1 MKKNITI
8 IDYGSGNILSAKQSF
23 ARVINKENLDAD
35 VCISGN
41 PDIIKNSTHIV
52 LPGQGAFE
60 TCINGLKQIPGM
72 IDELNNF
79 VVVKKK
85 PFFGICVGMQLL
97 ANNSLENGDHRGLG
111 WIDGTIEKLPNE
123 NLKMPHMGWN
133 SIRVLNKNLKI
144 NPKETDYYFVHSYY
158 FNCKNKDNI
167 LAETNYGINFPSI
180 VNKEN
185 IYGLQFHP
193 EKSSDQGLDI
203 IKNFINL

>member
-23 ARVINKENLDAD
+23 EKVIKTENIDAD
-35 VCISGN
+35 VSISGN
-41 PDIIKNSTHIV
+41 IETIKNSTHIV

-60 TCINGLKQIPGM
+60 TCFNGLKKIPGM

-79 VVVKKK
+79 VLVKKK

-97 ANNSLENGDHRGLG
+97 ANNSLENGDHKGLG
-111 WIDGTIEKLPNE
+111 WIDGTIEKLPSE

-133 SIRVLNKNLKI
+133 SIKVLNKNLNI

-158 FNCKNKDNI
+158 FNCKNKENI
-167 LAETNYGINFPSI
+167 LAETNYGIDFPSI

-193 EKSSDQGLDI
+193 EKSSDQGLGI
-203 IKNFINL
+203 IKSFIKL

>member
-1 MKKNITI
+1 MKKKITI

-23 ARVINKENLDAD
+23 TRVTRTENIDAE

-41 PDIIKNSTHIV
+41 PEIIKNSTHIV

-60 TCINGLKQIPGM
+60 TCINGLKKIPGM
-72 IDELNNF
+72 IDELNSF
-79 VVVKKK
+79 VITKKK

-97 ANNSLENGDHRGLG
+97 ANNSLENGNHKGLG

-133 SIRVLNKNLKI
+133 SIRVLNKSLKI
-144 NPKETDYYFVHSYY
+144 TPKETDYYFVHSYY
-158 FNCKNKDNI
+158 FNCKNKENI
-167 LAETNYGINFPSI
+167 LAETKYGIDFPSI

-203 IKNFINL
+203 IKSFIKL

>member
-8 IDYGSGNILSAKQSF
+8 IDYGSGNILSAKKSF
-23 ARVINKENLDAD
+23 ARVINVENIDAD
-35 VCISGN
+35 VCISSN
-41 PDIIKNSTHIV
+41 PETIKNSTHIV

-60 TCINGLKQIPGM
+60 TCINGLKGIPGM

-97 ANNSLENGDHRGLG
+97 ANNSLENGDHKGLG
-111 WIDGTIEKLPNE
+111 WVDGTIEKLPNE

-133 SIRVLNKNLKI
+133 SIKVLNKNLKI
-144 NPKETDYYFVHSYY
+144 NPKETDYYFVHSYF
-158 FNCKNKDNI
+158 FNCKNKENI
-167 LAETNYGINFPSI
+167 LAETNYGIDFPSI

-203 IKNFINL
+203 IKSFIKI

>member
-1 MKKNITI
+1 MKKKITI

-23 ARVINKENLDAD
+23 ARVIKKENFDAG

-41 PDIIKNSTHIV
+41 PETIKNSTHIV

-60 TCINGLKQIPGM
+60 TCIKGLERIPGM
-72 IDELNNF
+72 IEELNNF
-79 VVVKKK
+79 VVVQKK

-97 ANNSLENGDHRGLG
+97 ANNSLENGNHNGLG
-111 WIDGTIEKLPNE
+111 WINGTIEKLPSE

-158 FNCKNKDNI
+158 FNCKNKENI
-167 LAETNYGINFPSI
+167 LAETSYGIDFPSI

-203 IKNFINL
+203 IKSFIKL

>member
-1 MKKNITI
+1 MKKKITI

-23 ARVINKENLDAD
+23 TRVTRTENIDAE

-41 PDIIKNSTHIV
+41 PEIIKNSTHIV

-60 TCINGLKQIPGM
+60 TCINGLKKIPGM
-72 IDELNNF
+72 IDELNSF
-79 VVVKKK
+79 VIIKKK

-97 ANNSLENGDHRGLG
+97 ANNSLENGNHKGLG
-111 WIDGTIEKLPNE
+111 WIDGTIEKLPRE

-133 SIRVLNKNLKI
+133 SIRVLNKSLKI
-144 NPKETDYYFVHSYY
+144 TPKETDYYFVHSYY
-158 FNCKNKDNI
+158 FNCKNKENI
-167 LAETNYGINFPSI
+167 LAETKYGIDFPSI

-203 IKNFINL
+203 IKSFIKL

>member
-1 MKKNITI
+1 MKKSITI

-23 ARVINKENLDAD
+23 VRVIKKENIDVD

-41 PDIIKNSTHIV
+41 PKIIKNSTHIV

-60 TCINGLKQIPGM
+60 TCIKGLEGIPGM
-72 IDELNNF
+72 IDELNNS
-79 VVVKKK
+79 VVVQKK

-97 ANNSLENGDHRGLG
+97 ANNSLENGNHNGLG
-111 WIDGTIEKLPNE
+111 WINGTIEKLPSK

-144 NPKETDYYFVHSYY
+144 NPKETDYYFVHRYY
-158 FNCKNKDNI
+158 FNCKNKENI
-167 LAETNYGINFPSI
+167 LAVTNYGIDFPSI

-193 EKSSDQGLDI
+193 EKSSDQVLDI
-203 IKNFINL
+203 IKNFIKI

>member
-23 ARVINKENLDAD
+23 ARVIKKEKIDAD

-41 PDIIKNSTHIV
+41 PEKIKNSTHIV

-60 TCINGLKQIPGM
+60 TCIKGLEGIPGM
-72 IDELNNF
+72 IEELNNF
-79 VVVKKK
+79 VVVQKK

-97 ANNSLENGDHRGLG
+97 ANNSLENGNHNGLG
-111 WIDGTIEKLPNE
+111 WIEGTIEKLPSE

-158 FNCKNKDNI
+158 FNCKNKENI
-167 LAETNYGINFPSI
+167 LAETNYGIDFPSI

-203 IKNFINL
+203 IKSFIKI

>member
-1 MKKNITI
+1 MKKKITI

-23 ARVINKENLDAD
+23 TRVTRTENIDAE

-41 PDIIKNSTHIV
+41 PEIIKNSTHIV

-60 TCINGLKQIPGM
+60 TCINGLKKIPGM
-72 IDELNNF
+72 IDELNSF
-79 VVVKKK
+79 VIIKKK

-97 ANNSLENGDHRGLG
+97 ANNSLENGNHKGLG
-111 WIDGTIEKLPNE
+111 WIDGTIEKLPSE

-133 SIRVLNKNLKI
+133 SIRVLNKSLKI
-144 NPKETDYYFVHSYY
+144 TPKETDYYFVHSYY
-158 FNCKNKDNI
+158 FNCKNKENI
-167 LAETNYGINFPSI
+167 LAETKYGIDFPSI

-193 EKSSDQGLDI
+193 EKSSDQGFDI
-203 IKNFINL
+203 IKSFIKL

>member
-23 ARVINKENLDAD
+23 AKVIKTENIDED
-35 VCISGN
+35 VRISGN
-41 PDIIKNSTHIV
+41 PETIKNSTHIV

-60 TCINGLKQIPGM
+60 TCINGLKEIPGM
-72 IDELNNF
+72 VDELNDF
-79 VVVKKK
+79 VIVKKK
-85 PFFGICVGMQLL
+85 PFFVICVGMQLL
-97 ANNSLENGDHRGLG
+97 ANNSLENGDHKGLG
-111 WIDGTIEKLPNE
+111 WIDGTIEKLPSR

-144 NPKETDYYFVHSYY
+144 IPKETDYYFVHSYY
-158 FNCKNKDNI
+158 FNCKNKENI
-167 LAETNYGINFPSI
+167 LAETTYGIDFPSI

-193 EKSSDQGLDI
+193 EKSSIQGLDI
-203 IKNFINL
+203 IKSFIKL

>member
-8 IDYGSGNILSAKQSF
+8 INYGSGNILSAKQSF

-167 LAETNYGINFPSI
+167 MAETNYGINFPSI

-203 IKNFINL
+203 IKSFIKL

>member
-23 ARVINKENLDAD
+23 AKVIKTHNLDAE

-41 PDIIKNSTHIV
+41 PRTIKNSSHIV

-60 TCINGLKQIPGM
+60 TCINGLKEIPGM

-85 PFFGICVGMQLL
+85 PFFGICIGMQLL
-97 ANNSLENGDHRGLG
+97 ANNSLENGDHKGLG
-111 WIDGTIEKLPNE
+111 WIDGTIERLPSA

-133 SIRVLNKNLKI
+133 SIKLLNKNPRI

-158 FNCKNKDNI
+158 FNCKNKENI
-167 LAETNYGINFPSI
+167 LAETNYGIDFPSI

-193 EKSSDQGLDI
+193 EKSSVQGLDI
-203 IKNFINL
+203 IKSFIKL

>member
-23 ARVINKENLDAD
+23 ARVIKKQNIDAD
-35 VCISGN
+35 VSVSGN
-41 PDIIKNSTHIV
+41 PETIKNSTHIV

-60 TCINGLKQIPGM
+60 TCIKGLEGIPGM
-72 IDELNNF
+72 IEALNNF
-79 VVVKKK
+79 VVVQKK

-97 ANNSLENGDHRGLG
+97 ANNSLENGNHNGLG
-111 WIDGTIEKLPNE
+111 WINGTIEKLPNE

-158 FNCKNKDNI
+158 FNCKNKENI
-167 LAETNYGINFPSI
+167 LAETNYGIDFPSI

-203 IKNFINL
+203 IKNFIKL

>member
-23 ARVINKENLDAD
+23 VRVIKTEKIDAD
-35 VCISGN
+35 VCISKN
-41 PDIIKNSTHIV
+41 PETIKNSTHIV

-60 TCINGLKQIPGM
+60 TCINGLKEIPGM

-79 VVVKKK
+79 VVIKKK

-97 ANNSLENGDHRGLG
+97 ANNSLENGDHKGLG

-133 SIRVLNKNLKI
+133 SIRLLNKNLKI
-144 NPKETDYYFVHSYY
+144 IPKETDYYFVHSYY
-158 FNCKNKDNI
+158 FNCKNKENI
-167 LAETNYGINFPSI
+167 LAQTSYGIDFPSI

-193 EKSSDQGLDI
+193 EKSSIQGLDI
-203 IKNFINL
+203 IKSFIKL

>member
-23 ARVINKENLDAD
+23 ARVIKTENIDAD
-35 VCISGN
+35 VCISDK
-41 PDIIKNSTHIV
+41 PETIKNSTHIV

-60 TCINGLKQIPGM
+60 TCINGLKEIPGM
-72 IDELNNF
+72 IDELNDS
-79 VVVKKK
+79 VVTKKK

-97 ANNSLENGDHRGLG
+97 ANNSLENGDHKGLG
-111 WIDGTIEKLPNE
+111 WIDGTIEKLPSK

-133 SIRVLNKNLKI
+133 LISVLNKNLKI
-144 NPKETDYYFVHSYY
+144 IPKETDYYFVHSYY
-158 FNCKNKDNI
+158 FNCKNKENI
-167 LAETNYGINFPSI
+167 LAQTNYGIDFPSI

-193 EKSSDQGLDI
+193 EKSSIQGLDI
-203 IKNFINL
+203 IKSFIKL

>member
-8 IDYGSGNILSAKQSF
+8 LDYGSGNILSAKQSF
-23 ARVINKENLDAD
+23 ARVIKNNNLDAE
-35 VCISGN
+35 VNISGKLEA
-41 PDIIKNSTHIV
+41 IKKSSHIV

-60 TCINGLKQIPGM
+60 TCMKGLESVSGM
-72 IDELNNF
+72 IEELNNF
-79 VVVKKK
+79 VIKEKK

-97 ANNSLENGDHRGLG
+97 AGNSLENGNHKGLG
-111 WIDGTIEKLPNE
+111 WIDGTIKKLPSN

-133 SIRVLNKNLKI
+133 SIKVLSRNSKI
-144 NPKETDYYFVHSYY
+144 IPKEADYYFVHSYY
-158 FNCKNKDNI
+158 FDCKNKENV

-180 VNKEN
+180 INKEN

-203 IKNFINL
+203 IKSFIRL